1 MKDAKT
7 TTNKGIVK
15 GFNESAF
22 MEYLERHYAGFAG
35 PDSGYL
41 KSLVSNLI
49 AYAHQWEQVSKDQF
63 VGFLEELLP
72 ELTFG
77 EIAMFI
83 DDGCLTKDGIS
94 KKEAALQDHEDEKH
108 TRMITAMRAVGY
120 TYDIL
125 ESRDDYLRFFGEAHV
140 VRFAGWDDLSDWLH
154 GVVFDDP
161 DVRKAVDRALG
172 ELPPEQ
178 NNRMLW
184 DALLAHRGHRVEI
197 VTYGDPDEPA
207 DVCLE
212 DMDTNEV
219 ILDAELYTLAA
230 RC

>member
-7 TTNKGIVK
+7 NNGIVK
-15 GFNESAF
+15 GFNEPAF
-22 MEYLERHYAGFAG
+22 MEYLERHYAGFTG

-41 KSLVSNLI
+41 KALVSNLI

-72 ELTFG
+72 KLTFG

-83 DDGCLTKDGIS
+83 DDGCLTEDGIS
-94 KKEAALQDHEDEKH
+94 EKETALQDLEDEKH
-108 TRMITAMRAVGY
+108 MRMITAMRAAGY
-120 TYDIL
+120 TYDTL
-125 ESRDDYLRFFGEAHV
+125 ESRDDYLRFFGEENV
-140 VRFAGWDDLSDWLH
+140 VNFGSWDDLSDWLH

-161 DVRKAVDRALG
+161 AVRDAVDRALG
-172 ELPPEQ
+172 ELSPEQ
-178 NNRMLW
+178 NDRMLW
-184 DALLAHRGHRVEI
+184 NALLAHRGHRLEI
-197 VTYGDPDEPA
+197 VAYGGLDDPA